1 MVKELYI
8 VGDETRLVVKNF
20 LHLLEPTDCTLKLVG
35 QDAGSLGKLP
45 KEPIHLILCLAEGI
59 NFSAIR
65 KLAELQKL
73 YGTHLYFVGSPVNMS
88 ASELDYFYKIPSVRF
103 PSYSLDINK
112 LLDVMEKN
120 DVERKRILVVDDEP
134 ILLRNIKGWLE
145 NDFEVYLVPSGE
157 MALEFLDMHPVDLIL
172 LDYLMP
178 NMDGPEVLRRIR
190 EDKNKQ
196 QFPVIFLTANNDKNS
211 IMKAMHMKPDGY
223 ILKSTSPED
232 IRKAVLDFFK
242 NRVIVLDTKEK

>member
-20 LHLLEPTDCTLKLVG
+20 LHLLEPTDCTLQLVG

-65 KLAELQKL
+65 KLAELQKQ

-172 LDYLMP
+172 LDYKMP
-178 NMDGPEVLRRIR
+178 TMSGADVLRQIR
-190 EDKNKQ
+190 AVPKMKDT
-196 QFPVIFLTANNDKNS
+196 PVIFLTAYSDRS
-211 IMKAMHMKPDGY
+211 SVMDVMKLRPEGY
-223 ILKSTSPED
+223 ILKSKSPDE
-232 IRKAVLDFFK
+232 IKKTVVDFFK
-242 NRVIVLDTKEK
+242 NRIVMV

>member
-20 LHLLEPTDCTLKLVG
+20 LHLLEPTDCTLQLVG
-35 QDAGSLGKLP
+35 PDAGSLGKLP

-65 KLAELQKL
+65 KLAELQKQ

-172 LDYLMP
+172 LDYKMP
-178 NMDGPEVLRRIR
+178 TMSGADVLRQIR
-190 EDKNKQ
+190 AVPKMKDT
-196 QFPVIFLTANNDKNS
+196 PVIFLTAYSDRS
-211 IMKAMHMKPDGY
+211 SVMDVMKLRPEGY
-223 ILKSTSPED
+223 ILKSKSPDE
-232 IRKAVLDFFK
+232 IKKTVVDFFK
-242 NRVIVLDTKEK
+242 NRIVMV